1 MTFFTKI
8 KWVLGIAVVFV
19 IIVSTNLID
28 RNNFVR
34 VKDSITTIYED
45 RLVANDLIFGMMKCV
60 YAKEI
65 ALVTSD
71 TAYFS
76 KESEQFTK
84 KLSRFVTRYEKTK
97 LTPKEKEIFTDLKVN
112 YNELKDLEAS
122 YLKSNFADYSEL
134 LASVKVVKFHLY
146 ELSKIQLEEGRRE
159 SSTTQRVIETV
170 ELFTQIEIF
179 LLAFLAII
187 VQVLIIYSPRKKKEV
202 EE

>member
-1 MTFFTKI
+1 MTFFNKV

-34 VKDSITTIYED
+34 VKDSIATIYED
-45 RLVANDLIFGMMKCV
+45 RLVADDLIFGMMRCV
-60 YAKEI
+60 HDKEI

-76 KESEQFTK
+76 SESEQKTR
-84 KLSRFVTRYEKTK
+84 KLSGFITQYEGTK
-97 LTPKEKEIFTDLKVN
+97 LTPKEKKIFTELKST
-112 YNELKDLEAS
+112 YNDLKDLEV
-122 YLKSNFADYSEL
+122 LFVKSRFVNETEL
-134 LASVKVVKFHLY
+134 LASVKSVKSHLY
-146 ELSKIQLEEGRRE
+146 ELSKIQLEEGKRE

-179 LLAFLAII
+179 LLAFLAVI
-187 VQVLIIYSPRKKKEV
+187 VQVLIIYSPRKKKEN
-202 EE
+202 

>member
-1 MTFFTKI
+1 MYLRIKSKLLNITFFTKL
-8 KWVLGIAVVFV
+8 KWVLGIAVVLV
-19 IIVSTNLID
+19 IIVSTNFID

-60 YAKEI
+60 YAKEF

-76 KESEQFTK
+76 KESEQFTQ

-122 YLKSNFADYSEL
+122 YLKSSFADYSEL
-134 LASVKVVKFHLY
+134 L
-146 ELSKIQLEEGRRE
+146 
-159 SSTTQRVIETV
+159 
-170 ELFTQIEIF
+170 
-179 LLAFLAII
+179 
-187 VQVLIIYSPRKKKEV
+187 EV
-202 EE
+202 